1 MRTKLG
7 NFLLKIRTN
16 TKKSLRQMA
25 ADLDISAAF
34 LSAVE
39 NGNKKMPDT
48 WFELIPNKY
57 DLSEEEIEEFNTL
70 AYESFKTVELNISKV
85 SSCNKDLA
93 ITFAR
98 RFEDIDEKT
107 SKELLD
113 ILKNRFKEDSTNE

>member
-48 WFELIPNKY
+48 WFELIPSKY

-70 AYESFKTVELNISKV
+70 AYESFKTVELNISEV